1 MFDPFFEHKTNP
13 FLIDFPYKKELSLED
28 YLYVQERLRKI
39 DIKPVL
45 KKLHC
50 KTKNAQPLEEFIYR
64 CSVGINQK
72 LIDVEQNQL
81 PLKKLEKIGNG
92 GKYCIVSSAPYD
104 NNRNIL
110 LEGLVEQLHSTGFN
124 GYIYYRIGGYPN
136 PTGKEI
142 RYAGVP
148 YAIKIFMMMEA
159 YNLGFNKILWLDS
172 SIYPL
177 KDPSFF
183 FKLIE
188 KFGAIFHAH
197 ANIRANRKS
206 IFYKTRKIIKAVTQ
220 KDPLKPVYI
229 PAGIFGLD
237 FSKKKCKKFLNN
249 YLYLVRLG
257 TPFLSCRPE
266 EFVFTSLLDE
276 KKFKNSKKDLGLIC
290 KFLCY
295 EGDGISVNEAID
307 NGYYFINKIH

>member
-1 MFDPFFEHKTNP
+1 M
-13 FLIDFPYKKELSLED
+13 
-28 YLYVQERLRKI
+28 
-39 DIKPVL
+39 
-45 KKLHC
+45 
-50 KTKNAQPLEEFIYR
+50 
-64 CSVGINQK
+64 
-72 LIDVEQNQL
+72 
-81 PLKKLEKIGNG
+81 
-92 GKYCIVSSAPYD
+92 CI
-104 NNRNIL
+104 R
-110 LEGLVEQLHSTGFN
+110 
-124 GYIYYRIGGYPN
+124 
-136 PTGKEI
+136 
-142 RYAGVP
+142 
-148 YAIKIFMMMEA
+148 
-159 YNLGFNKILWLDS
+159 DS
-172 SIYPL
+172 C
-177 KDPSFF
+177 
-183 FKLIE
+183 
-188 KFGAIFHAH
+188 
-197 ANIRANRKS
+197 KS